1 MDADRLAA
9 VLEPDYLGD
18 LTSRP
23 MDEVRAMRN
32 ECQTFEVAA
41 SFLRRMAQGRID
53 IVGSVRRRRAESDEP
68 VDIASLVA
76 GLNDILA
83 DRGRPAGNGRLPQ
96 LLAPGGDDVATDELD
111 AILPP
116 GAIDALGT
124 ASVDELDALLGRLE
138 ALGHDISGRRRRLHE
153 RIDALQAEMTRR
165 YRTGEA
171 SVDSLLR

>member
-1 MDADRLAA
+1 MDAERLAR
-9 VLEPDYLGD
+9 VLEPDYLAD
-18 LTSRP
+18 LTTRP

-32 ECQTFEVAA
+32 ECQTLEVGA
-41 SFLRRMAQGRID
+41 SFLRRMVQGRMD
-53 IVGSVRRRRAESDEP
+53 IVGTVRKRRAETGEV
-68 VDIASLVA
+68 VDVASLIA

-96 LLAPGGDDVATDELD
+96 LMAPGADDVRTDDLD

-116 GAIDALGT
+116 GAVEQLGS
-124 ASVDELDALLGRLE
+124 ASDQELDGLLAQLE
-138 ALGHDISGRRRRLHE
+138 ALEHDVSSRRRALFD

-171 SVDSLLR
+171 SVDTLLQ